1 MHIGVLFT
9 MIVDTNLPDPNV
21 TNKFFFQSAL
31 KRAAPKGVDCYFD
44 NVGGNISQAVLMN
57 MNMYGRIS
65 VCGAITGYND
75 TSPTLYPALQPTMVA
90 FQLKMEGFFVWR

>member
-1 MHIGVLFT
+1 M
-9 MIVDTNLPDPNV
+9 
-21 TNKFFFQSAL
+21 
-31 KRAAPKGVDCYFD
+31 
-44 NVGGNISQAVLMN
+44 VGISQSVMMN

-75 TSPTLYPALQPTMVA
+75 TSPALYPALQPTMVA

>member
-1 MHIGVLFT
+1 
-9 MIVDTNLPDPNV
+9 
-21 TNKFFFQSAL
+21 
-31 KRAAPKGVDCYFD
+31 
-44 NVGGNISQAVLMN
+44 

-75 TSPTLYPALQPTMVA
+75 TSPSLQPALQPTMVA